1 MLFFRMQRK
10 CTAMYQALI
19 DFFKN
24 KRTLILGFGRE
35 GKATLAFL
43 RKYYPD
49 THFTVADKN
58 QVEIDDDNVDLIW
71 GEHYLDCLNDFDIVM
86 QSPGISLRD
95 VTIGKNTV
103 VTGEMDLFLRFVP
116 CRKIGITGTK
126 GKTTTTTLIYKMLC
140 AADIPCMIMGNIGTP
155 VFESLAEIEGK
166 TAVIEMS
173 CHQLEFA
180 HASPDI
186 AVLTNVY
193 PEHLDHYNGFVG
205 YVNAKLNIVR
215 YQNENNLFISN
226 ADQPLGDIIGD
237 ESFIRARRKKVS
249 KNEYK
254 NDEFFASL
262 VGHNEH
268 LPGEQQWQDIFF
280 AAAAVREYGVSDDAI
295 RKAIDSFGG
304 IEHRL
309 DKFIVKNGIA
319 FYDDAIATIPTAAI
333 GNVRALG
340 NVGTLI
346 VGGLD
351 RGLDYTQFVRDL
363 AESGIDN
370 LLCMPET
377 GYAIADEKTQY
388 RSPVHVEKCETL
400 ELAVERSF
408 KLTKPGKS
416 CLLSPAAA
424 SYNRYKNFEEK
435 GNAFKRLVTEYDG

>member
-1 MLFFRMQRK
+1 
-10 CTAMYQALI
+10 MYQGLI
-19 DFFKN
+19 DFFKD
-24 KRTLILGFGRE
+24 KRTLILGYGRE

-43 RKYYPD
+43 RKHYPD
-49 THFTVADKN
+49 VRFTVADKK
-58 QVEIDDDNVDLIW
+58 QVTVEDDNVELIC
-71 GEHYLDCLNDFDIVM
+71 GDHYLDRLSEFDIVM

-95 VTIGKNTV
+95 VTVGESTV
-103 VTGEMDLFLRFVP
+103 ITGEMDLFLRFVP

-126 GKTTTTTLIYKMLC
+126 GKTTTTTLIYQMLC
-140 AADIPCMIMGNIGTP
+140 AGGVPAMIMGNIGTP
-155 VFESLAEIEGK
+155 VFESLDEIAGK

-180 HASPDI
+180 HASPEI

-193 PEHLDHYNGFVG
+193 PEHLDHYNGFAG

-215 YQNENNLFISN
+215 YQKESDLFISN
-226 ADQPLGDIIGD
+226 ADQPLAPIIGD
-237 ESFIRARRKKVS
+237 ESFIRSRRQYVS

-254 NDEFFASL
+254 TDPFFASL

-280 AAAAVREYGVSDDAI
+280 AAAAVRELGVSDEAI
-295 RKAIDSFGG
+295 KKAVDDFGG

-309 DKFIVKNGIA
+309 EKFAVKNGVA

-333 GNVRALG
+333 GNVRALD

-351 RGLDYTQFVRDL
+351 RGLDYTDFVRDL
-363 AESGIDN
+363 SESSIDN

-377 GYAIADEKTQY
+377 GYAIADEMKKYDT
-388 RSPVHVEKCETL
+388 PVHVEKCETL
-400 ELAVERSF
+400 ELAVARSF
-408 KLTKPGKS
+408 ALTKAGKS

-424 SYNRYKNFEEK
+424 SYNRYRNFEEK
-435 GNAFKRLVTEYDG
+435 GNAFKQLVADYDG